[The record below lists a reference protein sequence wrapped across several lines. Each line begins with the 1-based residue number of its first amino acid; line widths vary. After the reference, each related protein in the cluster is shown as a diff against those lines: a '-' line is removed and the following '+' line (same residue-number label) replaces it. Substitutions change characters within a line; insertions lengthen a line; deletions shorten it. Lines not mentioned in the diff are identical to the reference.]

1 MNLYEKYLILIHRR
15 FKWKGKPSGNQL
27 RYKST
32 DDIDGCT
39 KGSIESCRRRKR
51 KVSQNDDITDSPTS
65 KTRIIHPNAMKGN
78 IIIRLK
84 SKKILVINIFKLY
97 LFLENNLYDSYF

>member
-32 DDIDGCT
+32 DDIDGI

-51 KVSQNDDITDSPTS
+51 KVSQNGDSTDSPTS
-65 KTRIIHPNAMKGN
+65 KTRIIHPNVIKGN
-78 IIIRLK
+78 IIIQLK
-84 SKKILVINIFKLY
+84 SKKILSI
-97 LFLENNLYDSYF
+97 